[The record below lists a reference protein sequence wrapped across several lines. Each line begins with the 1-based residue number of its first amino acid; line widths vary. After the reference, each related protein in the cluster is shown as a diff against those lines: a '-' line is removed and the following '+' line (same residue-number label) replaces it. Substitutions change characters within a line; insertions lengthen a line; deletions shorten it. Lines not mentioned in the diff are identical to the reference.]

1 MATASAATGDDLGTV
16 GQLVVDV
23 MDAIG
28 GPGVGLL
35 IAAESVFPPLPSELV
50 LPLAGFA
57 ASQGHLSL
65 TSALVW
71 STVGSLVGALLLYG
85 IGARLG
91 RARTVALWCRLPL
104 VEARDFVRTEDWF
117 ARHGRKAV
125 LLGRML
131 PLFRSLISVPAGI
144 QRMPLLTFVVLTT
157 VGSAIWNTAFIL
169 GGYLLGHEWHRV
181 EAVAGWL
188 QWVVVAVVVLVGAW
202 WVARRVRSRRAGG
215 GSSASP

>member
-1 MATASAATGDDLGTV
+1 MSTTAAAGDDLGTV

-23 MDAIG
+23 MEAIG

-71 STVGSLVGALLLYG
+71 STVGSLVGALLLYA
-85 IGARLG
+85 IGAQLG
-91 RARTVALWCRLPL
+91 RDRTFAVWNRLPL
-104 VEARDFVRTEDWF
+104 VEARDFVRTEEWF

-144 QRMPLLTFVVLTT
+144 QRMPLATFVVLTT

-188 QWVVVAVVVLVGAW
+188 QWVVVAVVVLAGGW
-202 WVARRVRSRRAGG
+202 WVVRRVRSRRAGG
-215 GSSASP
+215 SSASP

>member
-1 MATASAATGDDLGTV
+1 MYSLTTTGDDLGTV

-23 MDAIG
+23 MEAIG
-28 GPGVGLL
+28 GPGVGIL

-65 TSALVW
+65 ASALIW
-71 STVGSLVGALLLYG
+71 STVGSLAGALLLYE

-91 RARTVALWCRLPL
+91 RDRTFALWRRLPL
-104 VEARDFVRTEDWF
+104 VEDRDFVRTEEWF

-125 LLGRML
+125 FLGRML
-131 PLFRSLISVPAGI
+131 PIFRSLISVPAGV
-144 QRMPLLTFVVLTT
+144 QRMPLPTFVVLTT
-157 VGSAIWNTAFIL
+157 IGSAIWNTTFIL

-181 EAVAGWL
+181 EAAAGWL
-188 QWVVVAVVVLVGAW
+188 QWVVLAAVGGAFAW
-202 WVARRVRSRRAGG
+202 WVVRRLRSRRAGG
-215 GSSASP
+215 SSASP

>member
-1 MATASAATGDDLGTV
+1 MSSTTANGDDLGTV

-23 MDAIG
+23 MAAIG

-71 STVGSLVGALLLYG
+71 STVGSLVGALLLYE

-91 RARTVALWCRLPL
+91 RDRTFALWQRLPL
-104 VEARDFVRTEDWF
+104 VEARDFVRTEEWF

-131 PLFRSLISVPAGI
+131 PIFRSLISVPAGV
-144 QRMPLLTFVVLTT
+144 QRMPLATFVVLTT
-157 VGSAIWNTAFIL
+157 VGSAIWNTTFIL

-181 EAVAGWL
+181 EAAAGWL
-188 QWVVVAVVVLVGAW
+188 QWVVLAVVGGALAW
-202 WVARRVRSRRAGG
+202 FVVRRVRSRRRG